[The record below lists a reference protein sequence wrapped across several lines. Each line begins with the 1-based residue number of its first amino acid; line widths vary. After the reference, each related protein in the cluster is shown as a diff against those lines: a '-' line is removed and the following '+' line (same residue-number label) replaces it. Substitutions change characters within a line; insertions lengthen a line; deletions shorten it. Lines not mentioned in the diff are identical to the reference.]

1 MAGTREVEVRVR
13 YFGRAREI
21 VARGD
26 ERLTLPEGSSVAEA
40 AEALGA
46 AHPSL
51 APYLPNCSF
60 AMNERYARKHEA
72 LRAGDELAVIPPI
85 AGG

>member
-60 AMNERYARKHEA
+60 AVNERYATREERLA
-72 LRAGDELAVIPPI
+72 EGDELAVVPPI
-85 AGG
+85 GGG